1 MPSLSFAQAKVLLAP
16 YFTSQ
21 GPTDPAV
28 GAAINFVNE
37 RFISS
42 GQWKGNRFIKTFSVG
57 EDSEGNYYFDTEP
70 GVESVMRAIAVDY
83 SQGSPQGEIVEIMGD
98 WYPFNDAG
106 LGFLPPNYAGD
117 TQIIRQGIVKP
128 QGGVSVSNYPG
139 VNADYFNGDY
149 TYNGSGQYISDKY
162 PDVSSTAGRYA
173 ILKDSGVTGSPNWA
187 FVRNTS
193 DDDTSL
199 LVANDN
205 TEFPWDSS
213 WGYGVSVVNAQDRQR
228 YRIIGRVLE
237 TRTMYCIVK
246 RGYVPL
252 INNNDQ
258 LVPSNRNA
266 YRYGIQ
272 AFNYEN
278 VNELERAQVYWQL
291 AYQSLNEEAASFEEG
306 SADQVDIQTKA
317 FSPSLI
323 QNLI

>member
-42 GQWKGNRFIKTFSVG
+42 GQWKGNRFIKNFSVG
-57 EDSEGNYYFDTEP
+57 EDSQGNFYFDTEP
-70 GVESVMRAIAVDY
+70 GVESVMKVIAVDY

-106 LGFLPPNYAGD
+106 LGFLPPDYAGD
-117 TQIIRQGIVKP
+117 TQIIRQGQTTATYALVSGAGAGDGFYSFNEAGVYWVGENGFTIEGGGSYGWRIRGYP
-128 QGGVSVSNYPG
+128 DETETNSTGGAGYPASPWLSTWPTGVSVTESK
-139 VNADYFNGDY
+139 
-149 TYNGSGQYISDKY
+149 QLSD
-162 PDVSSTAGRYA
+162 T
-173 ILKDSGVTGSPNWA
+173 
-187 FVRNTS
+187 
-193 DDDTSL
+193 
-199 LVANDN
+199 
-205 TEFPWDSS
+205 
-213 WGYGVSVVNAQDRQR
+213 QR
-228 YRIIGRVLE
+228 YRIVGRVPE
-237 TRTMYCIVK
+237 SRTMYCIVK

>member
-37 RFISS
+37 KFISS
-42 GQWKGNRFIKTFSVG
+42 GQWKGNRFIKNFSVS
-57 EDSEGNYYFDTEP
+57 EDSQGNFYFDTEA
-70 GVESVMRAIAVDY
+70 GVESVMKVIAVDY
-83 SQGSPQGEIVEIMGD
+83 TQNMPQGEIVEIMGD

-106 LGFLPPNYAGD
+106 LGFLPPDYAGD
-117 TQIIRQGIVKP
+117 TQIIRQGQTTTTYALVSGTGAIGDGFYSLVYS
-128 QGGVSVSNYPG
+128 GGDPTQPLWQNPNGTTIELNSPG
-139 VNADYFNGDY
+139 WRIKNGDLLEIASL
-149 TYNGSGQYISDKY
+149 SGDY
-162 PDVSSTAGRYA
+162 PTT
-173 ILKDSGVTGSPNWA
+173 L
-187 FVRNTS
+187 
-193 DDDTSL
+193 
-199 LVANDN
+199 
-205 TEFPWDSS
+205 PWECV
-213 WGYGVSVVNAQDRQR
+213 WPTGVSVVKSTQLSDTQR
-228 YRIIGRVLE
+228 YRVIGRVPE
-237 TRTMYCIVK
+237 NRTMYCIVK

>member
-117 TQIIRQGIVKP
+117 TQIIRQGQTTASYTLVQGAGAGDGLYSFNSGGIFWFNQNGFTIEDAGNGTWRIRGYPNEGEIVSIGGAGYP
-128 QGGVSVSNYPG
+128 AFPWLSTWPSGVSVTESK
-139 VNADYFNGDY
+139 
-149 TYNGSGQYISDKY
+149 QLSD
-162 PDVSSTAGRYA
+162 T
-173 ILKDSGVTGSPNWA
+173 
-187 FVRNTS
+187 
-193 DDDTSL
+193 
-199 LVANDN
+199 
-205 TEFPWDSS
+205 
-213 WGYGVSVVNAQDRQR
+213 QR
-228 YRIIGRVLE
+228 YRIIGKVPE